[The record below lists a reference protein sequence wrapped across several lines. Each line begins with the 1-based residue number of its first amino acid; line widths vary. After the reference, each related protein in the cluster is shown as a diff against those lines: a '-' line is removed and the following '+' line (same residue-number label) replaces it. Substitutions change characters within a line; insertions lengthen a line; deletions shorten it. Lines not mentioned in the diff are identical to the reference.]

1 MDDFKVLDCQLA
13 YRSVESRRDLS
24 RPSVHRTG
32 RGCPK
37 KVIARQ
43 CESLKG
49 DSGSADRAR

>member
-1 MDDFKVLDCQLA
+1 VDDFKVLDCQLA